1 MKKQKI
7 DKSFISDIDIFLNK
21 FDQTHPEKSESQKKE
36 IEKHERIFKLR
47 DEPASEE

>member
-7 DKSFISDIDIFLNK
+7 DKSFISDIDKFLNE
-21 FDQTHPEKSESQKKE
+21 FDQAHPKKSDSQKKE

-47 DEPASEE
+47 DEVERSE